1 VNETMRSD
9 AAFWAPMTSTSV
21 AVAAVI
27 KLATE
32 ALNSATNV
40 ASARNDAAVVDVE
53 KTTIEENSAF
63 GGAVGCGVGA
73 GVGFRVGAGVG
84 AGVGRKVGLGVGGCV
99 GGAVGFSV
107 GAGVGL
113 AVGAGVGFNV
123 GFREGGAAM
132 VTTAAAVAVKERA
145 FDAFAIVVR
154 YSYGFIMWR
163 GGIGR
168 GLVNSVGAWF
178 TTLRPSRIRR
188 GCRAFFFSLFEGA
201 LPVLFDFRAEFVVER
216 RLRRRP
222 RILVGGRRLWRC
234 PLRCRYIVP
243 RWCGGL
249 RRRVVLR
256 VLLR

>member
-1 VNETMRSD
+1 MRSD

-132 VTTAAAVAVKERA
+132 VTTAAAVAVKERE
-145 FDAFAIVVR
+145 
-154 YSYGFIMWR
+154 
-163 GGIGR
+163 
-168 GLVNSVGAWF
+168 
-178 TTLRPSRIRR
+178 TSR
-188 GCRAFFFSLFEGA
+188 E
-201 LPVLFDFRAEFVVER
+201 P
-216 RLRRRP
+216 
-222 RILVGGRRLWRC
+222 
-234 PLRCRYIVP
+234 
-243 RWCGGL
+243 
-249 RRRVVLR
+249 RVV
-256 VLLR
+256 VVVDEAKAVASAEA